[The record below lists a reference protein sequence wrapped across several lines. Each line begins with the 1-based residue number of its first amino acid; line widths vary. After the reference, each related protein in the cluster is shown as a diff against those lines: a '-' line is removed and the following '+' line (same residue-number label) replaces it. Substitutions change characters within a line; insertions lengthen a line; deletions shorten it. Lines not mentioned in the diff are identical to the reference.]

1 MNFKNSKFKITLILI
16 NSIFLIII
24 IFFTPLACYVFN
36 LDYYSTLYEENDVFS
51 VLNKEDVLNV
61 TERIFKY
68 FEYREELDYLDPS
81 LQVRYSKESMSSVA
95 FFMPDEVNHLN
106 DVRKL
111 LTKIFILYFSSI
123 ILVIIGFVLL
133 INKNI
138 KIFIRDL
145 GKTFII
151 SSALILLFIIILYLL
166 GKNFPVLFDNFHLI
180 FFPQGNFTFSG
191 SSLIIT
197 LFPFG
202 FFYDFFIKIVLC
214 SAIISTIVLVAGIIF
229 VNIFKI
235 LKGDNSKRS
244 GKFNYQKSKA

>member
-1 MNFKNSKFKITLILI
+1 MNFKNSKIKITLVLI

-24 IFFTPLACYVFN
+24 ILFTPLACYVFN
-36 LDYYSTLYEENDVFS
+36 LNYYAALYEENNVFS
-51 VLNKEDVLNV
+51 VLNKEDVLNI

-68 FEYREELDYLDPS
+68 FKYQEELDYLDPS
-81 LQVRYSKESMSSVA
+81 LQVRYSDESISAVSY
-95 FFMPDEVNHLN
+95 FTPDEVSHLS

-111 LTKIFILYFSSI
+111 LTKIIILYLSSI
-123 ILVIIGFVLL
+123 ILLIICFILL

-138 KIFIRDL
+138 KIFIKDL

-151 SSALILLFIIILYLL
+151 SSVFILLFIIILYLL

-180 FFPQGNFTFSG
+180 FFPQGNFTFPE

-202 FFYDFFIKIVLC
+202 FFYGFFIKIVLS
-214 SAIISTIVLVAGIIF
+214 SAIISAAVLAAGIIF

-235 LKGDNSKRS
+235 FKR
-244 GKFNYQKSKA
+244 

>member
-1 MNFKNSKFKITLILI
+1 MNFKNSKIKITLILI
-16 NSIFLIII
+16 NSIFLIVII
-24 IFFTPLACYVFN
+24 LFTPLACYVFN
-36 LDYYSTLYEENDVFS
+36 LNYYSTLYEENNVFS

-68 FEYREELDYLDPS
+68 FKYQDGLDYLDPS
-81 LQVRYSKESMSSVA
+81 LQVRYSKESISAVA
-95 FFMPDEVNHLN
+95 FFTPDEVSHLN

-111 LTKIFILYFSSI
+111 LTKILILYLSSI
-123 ILVIIGFVLL
+123 ILVIIGFILL

-138 KIFIRDL
+138 KIFIKDL
-145 GKTFII
+145 GKIFII
-151 SSALILLFIIILYLL
+151 SSVFILLFIIILYLL

-180 FFPQGNFTFSG
+180 FFPQGNFTFPE

-202 FFYDFFIKIVLC
+202 FFYDFFIKIVF
-214 SAIISTIVLVAGIIF
+214 SSVIISAVILAAGVIF

-235 LKGDNSKRS
+235 LKDNNTKRS
-244 GKFNYQKSKA
+244 GKFNY

>member
-1 MNFKNSKFKITLILI
+1 MNFKNSKIKITLVLI

-24 IFFTPLACYVFN
+24 ILFTPLAFYVFN
-36 LDYYSTLYEENDVFS
+36 LNYYAALYEENNVFS
-51 VLNKEDVLNV
+51 VLNKEDVLDV

-68 FEYREELDYLDPS
+68 FKYQEELDYPNPS
-81 LQVRYSKESMSSVA
+81 LQVRYSDESISAVSY
-95 FFMPDEVNHLN
+95 FTPDEVSHLS
-106 DVRKL
+106 DVREL
-111 LTKIFILYFSSI
+111 LTKIIILYLSSI
-123 ILVIIGFVLL
+123 VLLIIGFILL

-138 KIFIRDL
+138 KIFIKDI

-151 SSALILLFIIILYLL
+151 SSVFILLFIIILYLL

-180 FFPQGNFTFSG
+180 FFPQGNFTFPE

-202 FFYDFFIKIVLC
+202 FFYGFFIKIVLS
-214 SAIISTIVLVAGIIF
+214 SAIISAAVLAAGIIF

-235 LKGDNSKRS
+235 FKR
-244 GKFNYQKSKA
+244 